1 MLKNIRE
8 RELLRNKEVDAESAS
23 FHSTLVKQMEAL
35 KEKLGRMPTE
45 DEIEATLISDEF
57 QIAVHTGVFLRRGAG
72 SLVVSEQTR
81 EVPSVD
87 NEEKT
92 RKRNSK

>member
-57 QIAVHTGVFLRRGAG
+57 QIAVHTGVFLRGTD
-72 SLVVSEQTR
+72 SLIVSEQTR